1 MHFLTHLIGAALV
14 WLVAGLV
21 TCSMASEGDP
31 ICLMYL
37 TG

>member
-1 MHFLTHLIGAALV
+1 MHFESYRTVAAV
-14 WLVAGLV
+14 MWLVAGLV
-21 TCSMASEGDP
+21 TPSIAREREP